1 MNSGRIILI
10 HRMMREMVLGGTI
23 LDQFIEYL
31 DDLVWGPWML
41 ALLLGSGCYLMLRL
55 DMLPLKNLKF
65 ALRCAFGL
73 ETEQG
78 DGGGREDAGK
88 RFSDRKMTANG
99 ADRISVRDSRQ
110 NSAHAG
116 RISGKETAGKASS
129 GERLAFEGGK
139 SSGGKVFRGKASGGK
154 VSSLASL
161 TTELATTL
169 GIGNIVGVATAMVL
183 GGPGAL
189 FWMVATSFI
198 GMATKLVESMLAVK
212 YRGKNDRGEI
222 AGGPMYTCLHGFPN
236 KTAGKVLG
244 FLFALFAVTAS
255 FGMGNMTQSNSIAD
269 AVWVAFGVPKENTGL
284 LLTIVT
290 ILVVLGGIG
299 VIGKVTQVLVPFM
312 GVFYLLGALAVIATH
327 WKNLPG
333 AVAGILTAAFYPEAV
348 SGGIFGSV
356 TATAFQS
363 LRWGVSRGIFSNE
376 AGLGASG
383 ITTAAADT
391 EDYIR
396 QGYISM
402 TGVFLDT
409 AVVCTIT
416 GLAFAV
422 SGVLGSVDANGNSLT
437 GTALTLAAFRT
448 TLGDWGGSFVSVCIV
463 LFAFATIIGWAY
475 QGERAFEFLMGG
487 RSRYNLWYRFA
498 YGLTAFLGCISSL
511 ETVWNFSDI
520 CNALMAVPNLICVLA
535 LSGKACREIRNY
547 PAPAAREYRTG
558 KRPGKCFLPRT

>member
-535 LSGKACREIRNY
+535 LSGKACREIRSY
-547 PAPAAREYRTG
+547 PAPAKKALHAGYR
-558 KRPGKCFLPRT
+558 LL